1 MQNLSWFRRWN
12 EHFLFDLRKY
22 FLKKVKFSV
31 FFLLKDEINK
41 VPHSKKGYEIRSD
54 DGTDPLYGKFV
65 KCFIFIVLDQL
76 WFEIIPNKN
85 GKNVRKVLFPVTF
98 WIISITRVL
107 VTWRSYLTTS
117 MSLDSALESL
127 YWYQAIISP

>member
-41 VPHSKKGYEIRSD
+41 VPHSKKVYEIRSD
-54 DGTDPLYGKFV
+54 DGTDPLYGRFV
-65 KCFIFIVLDQL
+65 KCFIVKVLDQL
-76 WFEIIPNKN
+76 WFETIPNKN
-85 GKNVRKVLFPVTF
+85 GQNVRKVLFPVKF

-107 VTWRSYLTTS
+107 EILSNNFNEFRLGIR
-117 MSLDSALESL
+117 ESL
-127 YWYQAIISP
+127 LISGYHISLKK